1 MNPLDDTTRR
11 STSHD
16 SALRHLVL
24 VWNNGFQTAPLP
36 EQGEIILGRGP
47 NADISIAHDSVSRR
61 HALLRITPG
70 ALPSIQDLHSENGT
84 RVGSRMLAPDAVTPL
99 APNALVQVG
108 EVFVVLRG
116 VHEPPDPS
124 LSSAPQGASSM
135 GEIHRVLDLVA
146 VGNIAVTLVGETGVG
161 KERLAERVHERSPRA
176 KNRFLRI
183 NCAALPETL
192 LESELF
198 GYERGAFTGANGV
211 KQGLLESANGGTVFL
226 DEIGEL
232 PLSVQAKLLRVLES
246 KQSMRVGSLLARD
259 IDVRFVAATNRD
271 LEAMVREQ
279 TFRKDL
285 YFRLGGIVVTVPP
298 LRERIAEIEPL
309 AREFLDDAFRQV
321 GKHPAPCEHT
331 VFDRLRAYDWPGNIR
346 ELRNTMECAAL
357 LCTDGEVTLS
367 HLPPR
372 LRELAQR
379 APAAAPQS
387 LRDTLDGLERERIL
401 AVLAECGGNRTRAAR
416 RLGISRQTLTTKLDA
431 YGVVRPRKTDDE

>member
-11 STSHD
+11 STQHEP
-16 SALRHLVL
+16 ARHLVL
-24 VWNNGFQTAPLP
+24 VWNDGFQTAPLP
-36 EQGEIILGRGP
+36 EQGELVLGRGP
-47 NADISIAHDSVSRR
+47 SADISIAHDSVSRR
-61 HALLRITPG
+61 HARLRFGPG
-70 ALPSIQDLHSENGT
+70 ALPTIQDLHSENGT

-99 APNALVQVG
+99 AANALVQVG

-116 VHEPPDPS
+116 VHEALAPS
-124 LSSAPQGASSM
+124 LTSPPREASSM
-135 GEIHRVLDLVA
+135 TEIHRVLDLVA

-198 GYERGAFTGANGV
+198 GYERGAFTGANGP

-226 DEIGEL
+226 DEVGEL
-232 PLSVQAKLLRVLES
+232 PMAVQAKLLRVLES

-271 LEAMVREQ
+271 LEAMVRAQ

-309 AREFLDDAFRQV
+309 AREFLEDAYRQL
-321 GKHPAPCEHT
+321 GKSPAPCQPD
-331 VFDRLRAYDWPGNIR
+331 VFDRLRTYDWPGNIR

-357 LCTDGEVTLS
+357 LCTAGEVS
-367 HLPPR
+367 VAHLPPR
-372 LRELAQR
+372 LREIA
-379 APAAAPQS
+379 APAPSPQS
-387 LRDTLDGLERERIL
+387 LRESLDGLERERIL

-431 YGVVRPRKTDDE
+431 YGVVRPRRAEEE